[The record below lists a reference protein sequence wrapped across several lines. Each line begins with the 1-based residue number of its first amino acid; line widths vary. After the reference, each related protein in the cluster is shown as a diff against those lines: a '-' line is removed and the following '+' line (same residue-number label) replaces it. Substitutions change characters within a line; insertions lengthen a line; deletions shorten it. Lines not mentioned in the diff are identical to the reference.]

1 MNPEIM
7 RSNLNQKTSQPYL
20 KIHLYQSFFM
30 SLNLLPRLLR
40 SFLLTGIL
48 TLCLYFSPPITPAKA
63 EILPTAGNLGN
74 EVLYYIVVDRFL
86 DGNPENNVPDFAF
99 PKSEEPDK
107 DVYNAMN
114 RLLLEHTYDPTHH
127 YMGMY
132 WGGDLEG
139 VIEKLDYLQD
149 LGVTKLIL
157 SPIQDNAN
165 GFFYH
170 PNIESYLHSH
180 KTDGGIDD
188 FYRHISTAYHGYW
201 TKDWFELEE
210 HLRNPADGEI
220 DRYGSFRRLLNAAGD
235 RGIGI
240 ILDLTMNQTSPGHIS
255 TKPPAIGAGGSLFG
269 ESWFADNG
277 DVYRHGQ
284 KVAVHWNPTTGERD
298 PQGWFH
304 PPDIIW
310 DFDTAPQQLI
320 EEGQIS
326 GGMPDLDQSVPA
338 VERYFLDATRFWLTF
353 NDDRYPIAGF
363 RLDAVKHV
371 NVSFWRKFEDLV
383 LDLNPNAILI
393 GEYFSGGYRNSAS
406 LEFLDKT
413 KHISFFDFNFS
424 EAARRF
430 FAHDRGWDGRTYV
443 LREITL
449 GHQSPRHQAPPLA
462 QLWHQLLNPANT
474 LEVPQASL
482 DLIPDE
488 EAKGWVTFIEN
499 HDQPRLKSYYPQMS
513 DRAYA
518 SLIKFQFVAKGIP
531 LLMYGTETGLAVPAH
546 PDHEGLFGIGG
557 DPFNRPMMIWPDAPG
572 WKPEIY
578 TATRQMSHL
587 RQACPVLRYGDT
599 EFLNPKE
606 GSWEN
611 DIFMVRKPNPE
622 DPNSATTDCPRILYA
637 YSTQGGEFLLN
648 FNEDD
653 FQLKAYTSIDR
664 EQEATAID
672 GLLAFKLEP
681 EEAKVFILK
690 N

>member
-1 MNPEIM
+1 M
-7 RSNLNQKTSQPYL
+7 
-20 KIHLYQSFFM
+20 H
-30 SLNLLPRLLR
+30 LR
-40 SFLLTGIL
+40 SPFGFLRSLLLSLIISL
-48 TLCLYFSPPITPAKA
+48 LIIFNPPSIATA
-63 EILPTAGNLGN
+63 EAEVLPTAGNLGN

-86 DGNPENNVPDFAF
+86 DGDPQNDIPEFAF
-99 PKSEEPDK
+99 PDSPDP
-107 DVYNAMN
+107 DTNLYNQMN
-114 RLLLEHTYDPTHH
+114 RVLIDHTYDPSHH

-139 VIEKLDYLQD
+139 VRQKLDYLKD

-170 PNIESYLHSH
+170 PNIESYLHAH
-180 KTDGGIDD
+180 KTDSGIDD

-210 HLRNPADGEI
+210 HLRSEADGET
-220 DRYGSFRRLLNAAGD
+220 DRYGSFRRLLNAAGE

-255 TKPPAIGAGGSLFG
+255 TEPPAIGAGGSLFG

-284 KVAVHWNPTTGERD
+284 KVAVHWNPETEERD

-326 GGMPDLDQSVPA
+326 GGMPDLDQSIPA
-338 VERYFLDATRFWLTF
+338 VEQYFLDATRFWLTF
-353 NDDRYPIAGF
+353 NQEQYPIAGF

-393 GEYFSGGYRNSAS
+393 GEYFSGGYRNPAS

-430 FAHDRGWDGRTYV
+430 FAHDRSWDGRTYV

-449 GHQSPRHQAPPLA
+449 GHQGQRHQDSPLA
-462 QLWHQLLNPANT
+462 QLWHHFLNPADT
-474 LEVPQASL
+474 LDVPPSAL
-482 DLIPDE
+482 ALIPDQ

-499 HDQPRLKSYYPQMS
+499 HDQPRLKSYYPKMS

-518 SLIKFQFVAKGIP
+518 SLIKFQFVAKGVP
-531 LLMYGTETGLAVPAH
+531 LLMYGTETGLAVPYH

-557 DPFNRPMMIWPDAPG
+557 DPFNRPMMIWSDAAG
-572 WKPEIY
+572 WKSEIY
-578 TATRQMSHL
+578 DATRNMAHL

-599 EFLNPKE
+599 EFINPDK
-606 GSWEN
+606 GSWED
-611 DIFMVRKPNPE
+611 DIFMLRQSLE
-622 DPNSATTDCPRILYA
+622 DQHEDCPRVLYA
-637 YSTQGGEFLLN
+637 YSTHGGEFLLN
-648 FNEDD
+648 FNDD
-653 FQLKAYTSIDR
+653 RFQLNNYTSVDQGQTI
-664 EQEATAID
+664 AAID
-672 GLLAFKLEP
+672 GLLPIKLEP
-681 EEAKVFILK
+681 EEAKVFILR
-690 N
+690 